1 MGGIVKALD
10 SAMASNNPE
19 KVAETM
25 EKFEKQFENLDV
37 RSSFVADAMSNQAA
51 ISTPENE
58 VTDLLHQ
65 VSHARAPIIAVL
77 AYQFCRAFE
86 GSDGFLL
93 PGVVTYIWF
102 CV

>member
-10 SAMASNNPE
+10 VAMASNNPE

-58 VTDLLHQ
+58 VTDLMQQ
-65 VSHARAPIIAVL
+65 VGHVQGGSKLWSHAYLSNMVKG
-77 AYQFCRAFE
+77 CT
-86 GSDGFLL
+86 G
-93 PGVVTYIWF
+93 
-102 CV
+102 